1 MNQQRELNLQASCP
15 LPPWCS
21 GSPVGWFLL
30 ALCPGQRQTCLWHRQ
45 QEQSVRLDWEKL
57 RCTHCG
63 VLKVVQT
70 VVCEDEPPPLPG
82 FYSSPCGAETARVR
96 EAQQEMKR
104 EKWAPKHQVEQQT
117 GRQMYGQTDR
127 WRLQRTP
134 FTQKITITTAAE
146 SSALWV
152 FFFPFIFVDFP
163 HLHFNYR
170 CWPHRW

>member
-134 FTQKITITTAAE
+134 HPENHHHHSCRVF
-146 SSALWV
+146 SSLGV
-152 FFFPFIFVDFP
+152 FLSLYI
-163 HLHFNYR
+163 
-170 CWPHRW
+170 CWFSTPTFQLQVLAT